1 MKYVLS
7 VLVKNEPGVLVR
19 VASMFGRRNFN
30 IDSLAVGVTQHPDYS
45 RMTVVVHGD
54 ENIVEQMIKQLEK
67 LIEVVAVELLPQKT
81 SVQRG
86 MALLK
91 VKADRDTR
99 IEILKMA
106 EIFRAKVVDTSR
118 DAFVFEVTGSD
129 EKIDGFIEQLEV
141 YGILETIR
149 TGLISL
155 ERGSHTIYEKQKE
168 NDENGKNVL

>member
-1 MKYVLS
+1 
-7 VLVKNEPGVLVR
+7 
-19 VASMFGRRNFN
+19 
-30 IDSLAVGVTQHPDYS
+30 
-45 RMTVVVHGD
+45 
-54 ENIVEQMIKQLEK
+54 
-67 LIEVVAVELLPQKT
+67 
-81 SVQRG
+81 
-86 MALLK
+86 
-91 VKADRDTR
+91 
-99 IEILKMA
+99 MA
-106 EIFRAKVVDTSR
+106 EIFRAKVVDTSQ